1 MPNQNDSKEQIRQ
14 QMLARNDPTAAE
26 PVHKPQVARKPY
38 QLLMIP
44 VLREYIT
51 HEFAP
56 ERPLP
61 FAYDPERVIDDFG
74 AYVMKNVPTS
84 KNCRLDSSDRV
95 IDMLD
100 CVPLC

>member
-1 MPNQNDSKEQIRQ
+1 MPNQNDSKDQIRQ
-14 QMLARNDPTAAE
+14 QMLARNDPAAAE

-38 QLLMIP
+38 QFLLIP

-61 FAYDPERVIDDFG
+61 FAYDLERVIDDFG
-74 AYVMKNVPTS
+74 AAKPGYVHIVLILCTLLS
-84 KNCRLDSSDRV
+84 CRVCRAV
-95 IDMLD
+95 ICRCL
-100 CVPLC
+100 

>member
-1 MPNQNDSKEQIRQ
+1 MRSARPCHGISVPSQIVFMPNQNDSKDQIRQ
-14 QMLARNDPTAAE
+14 QMLARNDPAAAE

-38 QLLMIP
+38 QFLLVP

-61 FAYDPERVIDDFG
+61 FAYDLERVIDDFG
-74 AYVMKNVPTS
+74 
-84 KNCRLDSSDRV
+84 
-95 IDMLD
+95 
-100 CVPLC
+100 VPLNGCVHLL